1 MVSHATVKE
10 NTADDMMNFKVFALV
25 SSVFVASLRVN
36 NAVPFS
42 GLRDEANA
50 GEYNFCDMQVFFAA
64 WKSMCSL
71 AASEQNNSFLHSFR
85 VFQHLS
91 FTFIGTISAKIVMFW
106 SRYKRFSQVVVCP
119 GSFSFKSLVPF

>member
-1 MVSHATVKE
+1 MVLHATVKE
-10 NTADDMMNFKVFALV
+10 NTADDMMNLKVFALF

-36 NAVPFS
+36 NAVSFS

-50 GEYNFCDMQVFFAA
+50 GEYNFRDMQVFFFAA

-71 AASEQNNSFLHSFR
+71 AASEQNNSFLHSFL

-91 FTFIGTISAKIVMFW
+91 YILSGQ
-106 SRYKRFSQVVVCP
+106 SRRKLL
-119 GSFSFKSLVPF
+119 SFGVGINAFPKLCLS